1 MRLHVTSKG
10 TESMK
15 EICTQETAVLVTV
28 VITYGENIIWFHI
41 YWPFA
46 HSSDSLRWRT
56 YKRTLYKVNNYPDS
70 SESFPLFL
78 GVFTLHELA
87 SDTCEY
93 RLLQRVLYT
102 LNNCFV
108 CKIIP
113 DTFEYYVLQLF
124 RVTTA
129 HPPTLC
135 CRCGARTCAQI
146 RAPPQHHAEHMTYI
160 MI

>member
-1 MRLHVTSKG
+1 MWLQ
-10 TESMK
+10 K
-15 EICTQETAVLVTV
+15 ERNPWKKFAHKKQLFLVTV
-28 VITYGENIIWFHI
+28 VVTYGENIIWFRI

-46 HSSDSLRWRT
+46 HSSASLRRRT

-102 LNNCFV
+102 LNNCFWFV
-108 CKIIP
+108 K
-113 DTFEYYVLQLF
+113 LF
-124 RVTTA
+124 RIRSNTTFSSYSVWQLHTRQPCAAVAARVPA
-129 HPPTLC
+129 HKF
-135 CRCGARTCAQI
+135 ARHNSTTPSTWHI
-146 RAPPQHHAEHMTYI
+146 
-160 MI
+160 